1 MITVK
6 TCCHGE
12 ETYVKMKKE
21 NKEKTQTPK
30 ISVPYE
36 SRDKSCILQTKV
48 SKSWVEIRGEITDGS
63 YLFPK
68 GLLFFFFFL
77 VLYDCYS

>member
-1 MITVK
+1 MIIVK

-36 SRDKSCILQTKV
+36 SRDKSCILQTKA
-48 SKSWVEIRGEITDGS
+48 SKS
-63 YLFPK
+63 
-68 GLLFFFFFL
+68 
-77 VLYDCYS
+77 